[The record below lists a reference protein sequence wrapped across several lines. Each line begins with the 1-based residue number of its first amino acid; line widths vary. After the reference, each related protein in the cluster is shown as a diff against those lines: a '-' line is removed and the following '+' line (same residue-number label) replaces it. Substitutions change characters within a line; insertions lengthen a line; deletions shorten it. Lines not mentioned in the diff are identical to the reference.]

1 MRFRRILILSVLFV
15 LASEVFAQAPQN
27 ITRGSHSAA
36 ANRKGMQN
44 RSGFFP
50 FRKKPNKEQKKQL
63 QPNAEDLAK
72 YSNFILQPKT
82 GMFRL
87 LPDLGCQDNA
97 LILKA
102 DETCLSAIPESS
114 FYSFREEEHTSE
126 LLADLRIKSNQFVTD
141 GILTQGILVNLG
153 DVELEKTNINSKG
166 FQFLNAYS
174 PSELSPEAS
183 KQAFEILKGITFDG
197 YTYKKILPAV
207 ENNTYALRV
216 VAYRGSIVRSYRGF
230 RFDLLGGDKRIDIT
244 VAFRVIR
251 KEPDGSLTLLWKE
264 LDRKESPKLK
274 YPKRSEKR

>member
-1 MRFRRILILSVLFV
+1 MKFRRILILSVLFMF
-15 LASEVFAQAPQN
+15 AGEIFAQISQN
-27 ITRGSHSAA
+27 ITRDSRSAS
-36 ANRKGMQN
+36 ANRRGMQN
-44 RSGFFP
+44 RSGYFP

-63 QPNAEDLAK
+63 QPKAEDLAK
-72 YSNFILQPKT
+72 YSNFLLQPKT

-87 LPDLGCQDNA
+87 LPDLGCQDNS
-97 LILKA
+97 LVLKA

-126 LLADLRIKSNQFVTD
+126 MLADLRIKSNHFVTD

-166 FQFLNAYS
+166 FQFLNAYK
-174 PSELSPEAS
+174 PPELSPDAT
-183 KQAFEILKGITFDG
+183 KQANEILRGITFDG
-197 YTYKKILPAV
+197 YTYRKILPAV

-251 KEPDGSLTLLWKE
+251 KETDGSLTLLWRE
-264 LDRKESPKLK
+264 LERKESPKLK
-274 YPKRSEKR
+274 YPKRSKRQ